1 MKMRRARYSP
11 AALPM
16 PFTFMHISDLHRLT
30 TDPIGNSELLSTLIA
45 DRERASREDPAI
57 TAPDAII
64 VTGDL
69 VQGVR
74 LGQAGYEVELDAQY
88 EVARDLLERLA
99 EEFLGGDRARLV
111 MLPGNHD
118 VDWNCARAAMEL
130 VPDEDLGTSF
140 SPAMCG
146 SGGDLRWSWRERR
159 AYRIVNRHLY
169 EQRLA
174 RFDALADSFYADVE
188 IVRSPFFRM
197 HPLRDEQIVVVA
209 FSSCIGNDCFAGH
222 GAIDEDALA
231 RAHIDLQ
238 GTPYVLRVAA
248 WHHSIDGEPSASDYM
263 SVSTVHRM
271 IGKGF
276 RLGLHGHQ
284 HHAAAA
290 NRYVYLPEEERMA
303 VVSAGSLCASAL
315 SLPVGV
321 NRQYNLI
328 EIADDLQS
336 ARIHVREMAVATN
349 FAPARRPEM
358 GFSTFAELSWT
369 LPAGSEQRRAEHEQ
383 RLILDAERA
392 VAEHR
397 YPDAEQAL
405 GRLTQPLVGYAR
417 SLMVTA
423 LSAQAAWD
431 RLAEHLAEPQSIE
444 ELVLGVEALSRSGSH
459 KQAEPYLQANRERLE
474 LPQANVLELEGRIA
488 AAKGLS

>member
-1 MKMRRARYSP
+1 
-11 AALPM
+11 M
-16 PFTFMHISDLHRLT
+16 PFTLMHISDLHRLA
-30 TDPIGNSELLSTLIA
+30 TDPIGNPELLSTLIA
-45 DRERASREDPAI
+45 DRERAAREDPAI
-57 TAPDAII
+57 AAPDAII

-69 VQGVR
+69 VQGAR
-74 LGQAGYEVELDAQY
+74 LGQAGHESELDAQY
-88 EVARDLLERLA
+88 EVARDLLDRLA

-130 VPDEDLGTSF
+130 VPDEELGASF
-140 SPAMCG
+140 SLSMCG
-146 SGGDLRWSWRERR
+146 PGDDLRWSWRERR
-159 AYRIVNRHLY
+159 AYRIVNRQLY

-174 RFDALADSFYADVE
+174 RFDALTDSFYAGVD
-188 IVRSPFFRM
+188 IIRSPFFRM
-197 HPLRDEQIVVVA
+197 HPLRDDQIVVVA
-209 FSSCIGNDCFAGH
+209 FSSCVGNDCYAGH

-231 RAHIDLQ
+231 GAHLDLQ

-248 WHHSIDGEPSASDYM
+248 WHHGIDGEPSASDYM

-303 VVSAGSLCASAL
+303 VVSAGSLCAGASG
-315 SLPVGV
+315 LPVGV

-349 FAPARRPEM
+349 FAPARRPDM
-358 GFSTFAELSWT
+358 GFSTFAELSWA
-369 LPAGSEQRRAEHEQ
+369 LPAGSGQRRAEHEQ

-392 VAEHR
+392 IAEQR
-397 YPDAEQAL
+397 YGDAEQTL
-405 GRLTQPLVGYAR
+405 ERVTRPLVGYAR
-417 SLMVTA
+417 SLMVVA
-423 LSAQAAWD
+423 LSEQAAWD
-431 RLAEHLAEPQSIE
+431 RLAEELAEPQSIE
-444 ELVLGVEALSRSGSH
+444 ELVLGVGALLRSRAH
-459 KQAEPYLQANRERLE
+459 EQAERYLEANRERLE
-474 LPQANVLELEGRIA
+474 FPEANVLELEGRIA
-488 AAKGLS
+488 AARGLS